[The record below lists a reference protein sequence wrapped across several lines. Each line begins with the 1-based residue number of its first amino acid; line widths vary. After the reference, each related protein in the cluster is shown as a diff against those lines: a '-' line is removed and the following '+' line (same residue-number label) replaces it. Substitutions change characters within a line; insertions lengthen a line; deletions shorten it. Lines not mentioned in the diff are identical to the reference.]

1 MTLLDLVKTYQTLLE
16 QRDALTAE
24 IKAINTDLEALKAR
38 IIQQMIDD
46 DCPRVTAGGYSFRP
60 AAKTAYTKRSDRE
73 LTEKRLDFR
82 RVLRAEGLGYVIT
95 ETADP
100 GALQTA
106 LQRYAEEHGGLSLAL
121 AAVVR
126 AYEYEDVVRRKV
138 MKKRINNKEEN

>member
-24 IKAINTDLEALKAR
+24 IKAVTADLEALKSR

-73 LTEKRLDFR
+73 LSAKGLDFR

-95 ETADP
+95 ETIDP
-100 GALQTA
+100 GALQAA
-106 LQRYAEEHGGLSLAL
+106 LERCTKEHGRLSPAL
-121 AAVVR
+121 AAVIR
-126 AYEYEDVVRRKV
+126 AYDYEDIVRRKIPV
-138 MKKRINNKEEN
+138 RRKP

>member
-1 MTLLDLVKTYQTLLE
+1 MGLIDIVKEYQSLLE
-16 QRDALTAE
+16 QRDALAAE

-38 IIQQMIDD
+38 IVQQMIDD
-46 DCPRVTAGGYSFRP
+46 DCPRITASGYSFRP

-73 LTEKRLDFR
+73 LSAKGLDFR
-82 RVLRAEGLGYVIT
+82 RVLRAEGLGYIIT

-121 AAVVR
+121 AAVIR
-126 AYEYEDVVRRKV
+126 AYDYEDIVRRKIPV
-138 MKKRINNKEEN
+138 RRKP

>member
-46 DCPRVTAGGYSFRP
+46 DCPRIVTGGYSFRP

-73 LTEKRLDFR
+73 LSAKGLDFR

-95 ETADP
+95 ETIDP
-100 GALQTA
+100 GALQAA
-106 LQRYAEEHGGLSLAL
+106 LERCTKEHGRLSPAL

-126 AYEYEDVVRRKV
+126 AYDYEDIVCRKIPVRRKP
-138 MKKRINNKEEN
+138 

>member
-46 DCPRVTAGGYSFRP
+46 DCPRIVTGGYSFRP

-73 LTEKRLDFR
+73 LSAKGLDFR

-95 ETADP
+95 ETIDP
-100 GALQTA
+100 GALQAA
-106 LQRYAEEHGGLSLAL
+106 LERCTKEHGRLSPAL
-121 AAVVR
+121 AAVIR
-126 AYEYEDVVRRKV
+126 AYDYEDIVRRKIPV
-138 MKKRINNKEEN
+138 RRKP

>member
-24 IKAINTDLEALKAR
+24 IKAINTDLEALKSR

-73 LTEKRLDFR
+73 LSAKGLDFR

-95 ETADP
+95 ETADS

-106 LQRYAEEHGGLSLAL
+106 LQRYAEEHGELSPAL

-126 AYEYEDVVRRKV
+126 AYEYEDVIRRKV
-138 MKKRINNKEEN
+138 TAKKNI

>member
-46 DCPRVTAGGYSFRP
+46 DCPRIVTGGYSFRP

-73 LTEKRLDFR
+73 LSAKGLDFR

-106 LQRYAEEHGGLSLAL
+106 LQRYAEEHGELSPAL
-121 AAVVR
+121 AAVIR
-126 AYEYEDVVRRKV
+126 AYDYEDIVRRKIPV
-138 MKKRINNKEEN
+138 RRKP

>member
-24 IKAINTDLEALKAR
+24 IKAVTADLEALKSR

-106 LQRYAEEHGGLSLAL
+106 LQRYAEEHGELSPAL

-126 AYEYEDVVRRKV
+126 AYEYEDVIRRKV
-138 MKKRINNKEEN
+138 TAKKNI

>member
-24 IKAINTDLEALKAR
+24 IKAVTADLEALKPR

-46 DCPRVTAGGYSFRP
+46 DCPRIVTGGYSFRP

-73 LTEKRLDFR
+73 LSAKGLDFR

-95 ETADP
+95 ETIDP
-100 GALQTA
+100 AALQAA
-106 LQRYAEEHGGLSLAL
+106 LERCTKEHGRLSPAL

-126 AYEYEDVVRRKV
+126 AYEYEDVIRRKV
-138 MKKRINNKEEN
+138 TAKKNI